1 MKSNEYTI
9 TKIPHKLV
17 FPQIAG
23 EGWESWQSALF
34 AWAVYVDVKERQSVI
49 SCDPSHL
56 CQRSL

>member
-34 AWAVYVDVKERQSVI
+34 AWAVYEKGKV
-49 SCDPSHL
+49 
-56 CQRSL
+56 